1 MLARAASGFYWMGRY
16 FERTEHTARLLQYQ
30 LKRLVDTP
38 ADELALSWRV
48 VYRAL
53 GQAAPVTP
61 TVADEA
67 ESFLLADAYTLAASL
82 VEETTNPD
90 SMICCWTMARDN
102 AKQLRPWL
110 PVRVWTCLNQGF
122 FWIRDCDF
130 PAAWAEGP
138 AKLAAEAIDRL
149 RLLAGVVDARMPR
162 DDAWRFLEL
171 GRFIERLQHQAAL
184 LDAWDRVGQAPR
196 DAPSLSWAGL
206 LKVCGAYD
214 LYCRTHSM
222 VIRRDPA
229 LAFLARNPE
238 LPRSL
243 CFAVRRIE
251 ALLTGIDPRGARY
264 PLAPPHRMLPRLSAA
279 VEADPGGGGGDSA
292 GGRGSLEGLLGDS
305 RALHGVTVAT
315 YFDYPVE
322 AGLPS

>member
-1 MLARAASGFYWMGRY
+1 MLARAAADFYWMGRY

-30 LKRLVDTP
+30 LTRLVDTP

-53 GQAAPVTP
+53 GQNALVTP

-90 SMICCWTMARDN
+90 SMIRCWTMAREN

-130 PAAWAEGP
+130 PRAWGEGP
-138 AKLAAEAIDRL
+138 AGLAGEAIDRL

-171 GRFIERLQHQAAL
+171 GRFVERLQHQAAL
-184 LDAWDRVGQAPR
+184 LDAWDRVGQDSG

-206 LKVCGAYD
+206 LRVCGAYEF
-214 LYCRTHSM
+214 YCRAHSM
-222 VIRRDPA
+222 VIRRGPA
-229 LAFLARNPE
+229 VAFLARNPE
-238 LPRSL
+238 LPWSL
-243 CFAVRRIE
+243 SFAVQRIE
-251 ALLTGIDPRGARY
+251 KLLAGIDPRGARY
-264 PLAPPHRMLPRLSAA
+264 PLAAPHRMVLRLSAA
-279 VEADPGGGGGDSA
+279 VEADPADGEDPGE
-292 GGRGSLEGLLGDS
+292 GRGPLEELLNDS
-305 RALHGVTVAT
+305 RALHAIIVAT

-322 AGLPS
+322 TGLPS